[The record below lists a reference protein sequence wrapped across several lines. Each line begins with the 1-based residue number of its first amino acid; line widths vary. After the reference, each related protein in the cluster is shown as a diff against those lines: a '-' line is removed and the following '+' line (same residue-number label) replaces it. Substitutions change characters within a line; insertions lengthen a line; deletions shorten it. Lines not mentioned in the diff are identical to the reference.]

1 MKHLS
6 RLNMTRASAA
16 TAALVLLT
24 ACGGAATPIPAAP
37 NTPANAPAAQSA
49 AMAAVAGNISVQEAS
64 SLRDKGAF
72 ILDVREPSEWNEF
85 HMPNSTLI
93 PLGQLASRVAEVPK
107 DRTVVVVCR
116 SGNRSK
122 AGRDTLLQA
131 GFTNVT
137 SMDGGLTAWRSGGL
151 PVVSGP

>member
-1 MKHLS
+1 MKHFSL
-6 RLNMTRASAA
+6 LNMTRFSAA
-16 TAALVLLT
+16 TAAILLLT
-24 ACGGAATPIPAAP
+24 ACGGAATPVPAAP
-37 NTPANAPAAQSA
+37 NAPAANAPAASVP
-49 AMAAVAGNISVQEAS
+49 MAVAGNISVQEAAG
-64 SLRDKGAF
+64 LRDKGAF

-85 HMPNSTLI
+85 HMPNATLI
-93 PLGQLASRVAEVPK
+93 PLGQLASRVSEVPK
-107 DRTVVVVCR
+107 DRTIVVVCR

-137 SMDGGLTAWRSGGL
+137 SMDGGLTAWRAGGL